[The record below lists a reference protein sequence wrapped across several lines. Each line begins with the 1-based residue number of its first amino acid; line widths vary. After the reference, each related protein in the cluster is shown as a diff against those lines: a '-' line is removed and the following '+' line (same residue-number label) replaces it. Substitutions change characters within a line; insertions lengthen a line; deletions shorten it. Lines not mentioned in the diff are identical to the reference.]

1 MKFSQGFYTHFFIDE
16 AGQASEP
23 ETIIPL
29 SGLWHKSSHIILS
42 GTMLGYQNVGMAKNK
57 KVYTLM
63 AFKPSFGR
71 NGHI

>member
-42 GTMLGYQNVGMAKNK
+42 GTMLGYQHVGMAKNK
-57 KVYTLM
+57 KSLH
-63 AFKPSFGR
+63 PDG
-71 NGHI
+71 I